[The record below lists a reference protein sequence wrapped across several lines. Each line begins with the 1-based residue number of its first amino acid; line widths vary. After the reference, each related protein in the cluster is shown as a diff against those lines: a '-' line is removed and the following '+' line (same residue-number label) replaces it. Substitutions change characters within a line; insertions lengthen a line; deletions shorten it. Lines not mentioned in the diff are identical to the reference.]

1 MKNSKLY
8 CCYSV
13 PLRNFLSENGLRY
26 EISAKNPN
34 SDIYFWVYIRTEK
47 LNKLLS
53 LWSRST
59 FK

>member
-13 PLRNFLSENGLRY
+13 PLRNYLSENGIRY
-26 EISAKNPN
+26 EIAAKNPN

-53 LWSRST
+53 LWSHSAE
-59 FK
+59 K

>member
-47 LNKLLS
+47 LNK
-53 LWSRST
+53 WSHVT
-59 FK
+59 

>member
-13 PLRNFLSENGLRY
+13 PLRNFLSENGVRY

-53 LWSRST
+53 LWSHSAE
-59 FK
+59 K